1 MPTACFQTKFSQSAI
16 DAEKGILTGVK
27 LMALGKL
34 AQFAGEGDEVKK
46 VTITRQHIE
55 ALLSHA
61 GNRAVPIHLTHEW
74 ADSQGKPNADSI
86 EMLARIGALK
96 NLRKDNVG
104 DLIADAYLKEGSIR
118 NDILFGA
125 EHNPEDNM
133 FSVVFDYKKSDP
145 ECLPINFRAAD
156 IVPTGAAVTALFKHN
171 PTAKMAISIDDLK
184 EVCSTPEGKEMLRSA
199 IKGHDKATEDAESTA
214 AATMESDAGVIAA
227 DKKSSD
233 DTMPATMRA
242 QVRIARATTRL
253 VAELKVAKESLETT
267 KTAILEQAKTDA
279 AAEATAMLG
288 KSGFPKL
295 GSDGKPETATA
306 KFNAAVA
313 ELKSKGVKEGAATLA
328 VMKEQEP
335 LYKAMQVER
344 GIFKA

>member
-16 DAEKGILTGVK
+16 NAEKGILTGVR
-27 LMALGKL
+27 LMTLGKL
-34 AQFAGEGDEVKK
+34 AQFAGDGDEVKK

-74 ADSQGKPNADSI
+74 TDAQGKANADSV
-86 EMLARIGALK
+86 EMSARIGALK
-96 NLRKDNVG
+96 NLRKDSVG
-104 DLIADAYLKEGSIR
+104 DLIADAYLKDGSIR
-118 NDILFGA
+118 QDILFGA

-133 FSVVFDYKKSDP
+133 FSVVFDYKKNDP

-156 IVPTGAAVTALFKHN
+156 IVPTGAAVTALFSESTTK
-171 PTAKMAISIDDLK
+171 PMDISELLSLLDDPK
-184 EVCSTPEGKEMLRSA
+184 CKDA
-199 IKGHDKATEDAESTA
+199 IKAIVKSHKDASDTDA
-214 AATMESDAGVIAA
+214 AAA
-227 DKKSSD
+227 DDQSV
-233 DTMPATMRA
+233 ATMRA
-242 QVRIARATTRL
+242 QL
-253 VAELKVAKESLETT
+253 KEQLAELKTATDLLETT
-267 KTAILEQAKTDA
+267 KTAILAQAKTDA

-335 LYKAMQVER
+335 LYNAMQIER
-344 GIFKA
+344 GIFKK

>member
-16 DAEKGILTGVK
+16 DAEKGILTGVR
-27 LMALGKL
+27 LMTLGKL
-34 AQFAGEGDEVKK
+34 AQFAGDGDTVKK

-74 ADSQGKPNADSI
+74 SDSQGKPNADSV
-86 EMLARIGALK
+86 EMMARIGALK

-104 DLIADAYLKEGSIR
+104 DLIADAYLKDGAIR
-118 NDILFGA
+118 QDILFGA

-133 FSVVFDYKKSDP
+133 FSVVFDYKKNDP

-156 IVPTGAAVTALFKHN
+156 IVPTGAAVTALFSASQTPPMDIN
-171 PTAKMAISIDDLK
+171 ELITLLDDPK
-184 EVCSTPEGKEMLRSA
+184 CKDA
-199 IKGHDKATEDAESTA
+199 IKAIVKSHQDVDTA
-214 AATMESDAGVIAA
+214 SAESDAGVTTA
-227 DKKSSD
+227 DMKSSD
-233 DTMPATMRA
+233 DQMPATMRA
-242 QVRIARATTRL
+242 QLRMARATARKL
-253 VAELKVAKESLETT
+253 VDLKTATESLETT
-267 KTAILEQAKTDA
+267 KTAILAQAKTDA

-295 GSDGKPETATA
+295 DPGQKTETATA
-306 KFNAAVA
+306 KFNAAVS

-335 LYKAMQVER
+335 LYRAMQIER
-344 GIFKA
+344 GVFKA